1 MSNFDLNKMQY
12 VVLPGKFYSDS
23 PFIELQNKVYKF
35 WKNIWK
41 DVFTEV
47 GSPNSLVPDDFLRQD
62 LISTILYD
70 NEVIACHLY
79 TLFNIDQ
86 DVTLDHRYFSIFP
99 NDVID
104 MFKKRNAKQLM
115 SIEFLTVHPEWRK
128 TSGLGMSFGFVMREL
143 TARIINQSGTDV
155 AVAPARKQ
163 NKVDELAYKF
173 GFECLKQNVSRGNL
187 HCDLIGLY
195 PENAKFSENQNVLN
209 VANFLWSN
217 KIDSSGRL
225 KKEPRKNTYSKD
237 RENFAA

>member
-1 MSNFDLNKMQY
+1 MSKFDLNKMQY

-23 PFIELQNKVYKF
+23 PFIELQNKVYRF

-62 LISTILYD
+62 MISAILYD

-86 DVTLDHRYFSIFP
+86 DVTRDHRYFSIFTP
-99 NDVID
+99 DV
-104 MFKKRNAKQLM
+104 MEVFKERQAKHLM

-128 TSGLGMSFGFVMREL
+128 TSALGFPFGLAMCEVTTRM
-143 TARIINQSGTDV
+143 IVKINPDA

-163 NKVDELAYKF
+163 NKVDEVAYSL
-173 GFECLKQNVSRGNL
+173 GFECLKKNVNRGNL
-187 HCDLIGLY
+187 DCDLIALF
-195 PENAKFSENQNVLN
+195 PKNAKFSKDPLIEQVVTHLWTHRIEVTENLN
-209 VANFLWSN
+209 ANISN
-217 KIDSSGRL
+217 KDNVHRV
-225 KKEPRKNTYSKD
+225 EV
-237 RENFAA
+237 AA